1 MLRIVGIAAVV
12 IAGSLFAV
20 RAIESDLPQPRLAVA
35 TQRPKPAADARSVI
49 LKSQRGYYATE
60 ARIDSRDDVAFM
72 VDTGATE
79 IAIRESDAARLGYRP
94 GPGEYVIRI
103 STANGEGR
111 AAPVELASVEI
122 GDITVRGV
130 RALIVPDEALAVNLL
145 GMSFLSRIK
154 WTQDRGEL
162 VLEQ

>member
-1 MLRIVGIAAVV
+1 MLRILIVAMVV
-12 IAGSLFAV
+12 VAGSLFGV
-20 RAIESDLPQPRLAVA
+20 HLLQSDLPRPRIAVL
-35 TQRPKPAADARSVI
+35 TPRPRPAADARSVV
-49 LKSQRGYYATE
+49 LKSRNGHYAAE
-60 ARIDSRDDVAFM
+60 ARVDGRDDVAFM

-94 GPGEYVIRI
+94 GPAQYVVRI

-111 AAPVELASVEI
+111 AAPVELSSVEI
-122 GDITVRGV
+122 GDITVRDV
-130 RALIVPDEALAVNLL
+130 RALVVPDDALSVNLL